1 LPFFNHID
9 FLQSPR
15 QNFTLPSYVDAST
28 LALVDLCSIPPFLE
42 PRIRYHPGVEIFIDD
57 EVKEINV

>member
-1 LPFFNHID
+1 VTWERVN

-28 LALVDLCSIPPFLE
+28 LALVDLCSIPPFLK
-42 PRIRYHPGVEIFIDD
+42 PRTRYHPGVEIFIDD
-57 EVKEINV
+57 EAKEINV